1 MESKKINEITREF
14 YIYLS
19 NKDTSKINTLLEKY
33 NINNFMKNK
42 SFISLLLDYA
52 ILINNADKINFIK
65 DSISMKRDYLKLI
78 NYYKHDNELAK
89 NIFKQYIDIHTLL
102 IKDIDFIIDN
112 ELYFILPFLDGIFIE
127 FDKIGSIPKD
137 TILTKKYL
145 ISENYVEIFKKHIT
159 EKQFDSFKSKIGMTY
174 DYIIDAGNI
183 LHSRTGLLDNYS
195 ADDLNIV
202 LTNFPNSLVIIHKR
216 HLKNKHI
223 KLLLNDKLYFET
235 PYNFNDDIFIILAYL
250 NKQVNIISNDTYKDH
265 TIDNTILRNHL
276 HDMLIKYTNNKGTI
290 IFESVRNY
298 TRCVQ
303 IHGDKVFI
311 PAINGFIEIK
321 I

>member
-33 NINNFMKNK
+33 NINNLMKNK

-52 ILINNADKINFIK
+52 ILTNNTDKINFIK

-78 NYYKHDNELAK
+78 NYYKNDIEFCK
-89 NIFKQYIDIHTLL
+89 KIFKKYIDIHSLL
-102 IKDIDFIIDN
+102 IKDIDFIFDN

-137 TILTKKYL
+137 IILKKKYL
-145 ISENYVEIFKKHIT
+145 ISENYVDIFKKNLT
-159 EKQFDSFKSKIGMTY
+159 EKQFNSFKNKIGISY
-174 DYIIDAGNI
+174 DYIIDAGNV
-183 LHSRTGLLDNYS
+183 LHSRTGLLDNS
-195 ADDLNIV
+195 SVDDLNTV
-202 LTNFPNSLVIIHKR
+202 LTNFPNSLVIIHQR
-216 HLKNKHI
+216 HLKNNQI
-223 KLLLNDKLYFET
+223 NSLLNEKLYFET

-265 TIDNTILRNHL
+265 TIHNNALRNHL
-276 HDMLIKYTNNKGTI
+276 RDISIKYINNKGI
-290 IFESVRNY
+290 ITFDTVRNY

-303 IHGDKVFI
+303 VHGDKVFI

>member
-19 NKDTSKINTLLEKY
+19 NKDTSKINSLLEKY
-33 NINNFMKNK
+33 NINNLMKNK

-52 ILINNADKINFIK
+52 ILTNNADKINFIK

-78 NYYKHDNELAK
+78 KYYKHDIELAK
-89 NIFKQYIDIHTLL
+89 SIFKQYIDIHSLL

-127 FDKIGSIPKD
+127 YDKIGSIPKD
-137 TILTKKYL
+137 IKLTKKYL
-145 ISENYVEIFKKHIT
+145 ISKNYVDIFKKNLT
-159 EKQFDSFKSKIGMTY
+159 EKQYNSFTSKIGILY
-174 DYIIDAGNI
+174 DYIIDAGNV

-195 ADDLNIV
+195 VDDLNTV
-202 LTNFPNSLVIIHKR
+202 LTNFPNSLVIIHQR
-216 HLKNKHI
+216 HLKNKEI
-223 KLLLNDKLYFET
+223 KLLLTNKLYFET

-265 TIDNTILRNHL
+265 TIDNTILRNNL
-276 HDMLIKYTNNKGTI
+276 HDILIKYNNNKGII
-290 IFESVRNY
+290 IFDSVKTY
-298 TRCVQ
+298 TRCIQV
-303 IHGDKVFI
+303 HGDKVFI
-311 PAINGFIEIK
+311 PAINGFLEIK

>member
-19 NKDTSKINTLLEKY
+19 NKDTSKINSLLEKY
-33 NINNFMKNK
+33 NINNLMKNK

-52 ILINNADKINFIK
+52 ILTNNTDKINFIK

-78 NYYKHDNELAK
+78 KYYKHDIELAK
-89 NIFKQYIDIHTLL
+89 SIFKQYIDIHSLL

-127 FDKIGSIPKD
+127 YDKIGSIPKD
-137 TILTKKYL
+137 IKLTKKYL
-145 ISENYVEIFKKHIT
+145 ISKNYVDIFKKNLT
-159 EKQFDSFKSKIGMTY
+159 EKQYNSFTSKIGILY
-174 DYIIDAGNI
+174 DYIIDAGNV

-195 ADDLNIV
+195 VDDLNTV
-202 LTNFPNSLVIIHKR
+202 LTNFPNSLVIIHQR
-216 HLKNKHI
+216 HLKNKEI
-223 KLLLNDKLYFET
+223 KLLLTNKLYFET

-265 TIDNTILRNHL
+265 TIDNTILRNNL
-276 HDMLIKYTNNKGTI
+276 HDILIKYNNNKGII
-290 IFESVRNY
+290 IFDSVKTY
-298 TRCVQ
+298 TRCIQV
-303 IHGDKVFI
+303 HGDKVFI
-311 PAINGFIEIK
+311 PAINGFLEIK